1 MNDRPLRHT
10 SRTRPGGPDS
20 DRSGS
25 CRIACCGFTLIELLV
40 VVAIIAVL
48 ISILL
53 PALQG
58 ARDQSQQLLCLT
70 NLRSMGQASVFY
82 AEQNQD
88 WTIRAE
94 NYEGQLH
101 FSMTLLHGLGFDGSL
116 TNLWPRYSG
125 RIERILTVLPKIK
138 QFQCP
143 RFPNPAQTLD
153 YVVSAFV
160 PVYTLN
166 NIARD
171 VPGGGANAGGG
182 HVAENQTDADSV
194 DFFRVTSFSKVNPS
208 GVAHLTEAHASLPTN
223 SVGLHDVFFT
233 SQLPL
238 GLRPRIAND
247 RRHPGGVNVLFFDG
261 SARTM
266 SFRQVDSGWPTTLG
280 SRLRWFTRMPE
291 GYE

>member
-1 MNDRPLRHT
+1 MNDRPLRHPSGMRPCAP
-10 SRTRPGGPDS
+10 SRTRS
-20 DRSGS
+20 DLRHSA
-25 CRIACCGFTLIELLV
+25 RRGFTLIELLV

-70 NLRSMGQASVFY
+70 NLRSMGQASVLY

-88 WTIRAE
+88 WIIRAE

-101 FSMTLLHGLGFDGSL
+101 FSMTLLHGLAWQGSL

-125 RIERILTVLPKIK
+125 RIERILTILPTIK

-143 RFPNPAQTLD
+143 RFPNPAQPLD

-160 PVYTLN
+160 PIYTLN
-166 NIARD
+166 NISRD
-171 VPGGGANAGGG
+171 VPGGGAGNGGG

-194 DFFRVTSFSKVNPS
+194 DFFRTTSFSKVNPA
-208 GVAHLTEAHASLPTN
+208 GIAHLTEAHASLPTN

-247 RRHPGGVNVLFFDG
+247 RRHPGGINVLFFDG

-266 SFRQVDSGWPTTLG
+266 SFPQVDSGWPTTLG
-280 SRLRWFTRMPE
+280 SRLRWFTRMPD